1 MKHSRRYSP
10 FTLGLVTDLD
20 TPFRLPKFPF
30 KTSNEILY
38 LKKKTLLMNRKW
50 RAFEWTEEM

>member
-38 LKKKTLLMNRKW
+38 LKKKH
-50 RAFEWTEEM
+50 F